1 MVPAVR
7 GRVGGETPAGE
18 YARHRRAVLGML
30 AKRFPRLDEDDRLA
44 IYHDAW
50 ARVLVKRQHGEDIH
64 SLRAFL
70 LATAGAEALNA
81 VTRRKPPSPVGP
93 DDPLLTALADDGATV
108 EEQVVTRDEARIAR
122 NLLDSLDE
130 RQRDVLKLRWDLQL
144 SGAEVR
150 AALGLSDRQY
160 QRLTEEGIA
169 AIADRVEQFR
179 NGSWSRRQRSLLAA
193 CLVRV
198 AQDGDRRVGI
208 ASAKQRKEAQRL
220 VESDPHVAAL
230 LVEVRAALRGGAPLL
245 PMPALLVDGDALA
258 TSRFVDVALQA
269 RTYLADLTQAAKQHA
284 TSLYIRSVDPALL
297 ATPRPGTA
305 VATIAAGLVLTGGAY
320 TAHRQLSPSAPV
332 AQKTAAAD
340 RPPASPR
347 TPVLRPVAIEP
358 PKPLD
363 RRRDV
368 RPSSAPATTPEPP
381 IRPQTPQLTSKPQ
394 PTPTPSDPIPTTPT
408 PQPTEFGF
416 ED

>member
-1 MVPAVR
+1 MVGAVR
-7 GRVGGETPAGE
+7 RRRVGGETPAGE

-50 ARVLVKRQHGEDIH
+50 TRVLVKRQRGEEIQ

-93 DDPLLTALADDGATV
+93 DDPRITGLADEGVTV
-108 EEQVVTRDEARIAR
+108 EEEVVTRDEARIAR

-150 AALGLSDRQY
+150 AALGLSERQY

-169 AIADRVEQFR
+169 AIAERVEQLE
-179 NGSWSRRQRSLLAA
+179 NGAWSRRQRSLLAA

-198 AQDGDRRVGI
+198 AQDGERRTGI
-208 ASAKQRKEAQRL
+208 ASAKQREEAQRL

-230 LVEVRAALRGGAPLL
+230 FVEVRASLRRGAALL
-245 PMPALLVDGDALA
+245 PMPALLVNGDALA
-258 TSRFVDVALQA
+258 STRLADLTLQA
-269 RTYLADLTQAAKQHA
+269 RTQLTDLTQAAKQHA
-284 TSLYIRSVDPALL
+284 TSLYIRAADPALL
-297 ATPRPGTA
+297 TTSRPGTA
-305 VATIAAGLVLTGGAY
+305 VATIAAGLALTGGAY
-320 TAHRQLSPSAPV
+320 SAHRQLTAPVPAAHTTTTANPRAAPPRAPTPQPSANK
-332 AQKTAAAD
+332 A
-340 RPPASPR
+340 
-347 TPVLRPVAIEP
+347 
-358 PKPLD
+358 PKPRLHP
-363 RRRDV
+363 R
-368 RPSSAPATTPEPP
+368 PEPP
-381 IRPQTPQLTSKPQ
+381 SSPPTPHYPPIQPSQPSPPQSKPL
-394 PTPTPSDPIPTTPT
+394 TNPTTPT
-408 PQPTEFGF
+408 SKPTEFGF